1 MKKIILL
8 LSFLLANEYLAHGQN
23 WQTVPANDTNW
34 FVVNETPLLEEGQ
47 LRVVWLDSSM

>member
-34 FVVNETPLLEEGQ
+34 FVVNSKSKYAQQEMNG
-47 LRVVWLDSSM
+47 